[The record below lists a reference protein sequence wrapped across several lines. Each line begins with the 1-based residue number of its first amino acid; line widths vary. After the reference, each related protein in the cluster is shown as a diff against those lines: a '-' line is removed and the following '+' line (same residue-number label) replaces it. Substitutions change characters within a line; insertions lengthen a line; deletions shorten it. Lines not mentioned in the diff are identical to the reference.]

1 MTTST
6 LARCLF
12 IRFAAAA
19 LGAGCATSESPTETQ
34 PDPAGGGSG
43 SSSARGGQGGGVGGV
58 SGGSSGPG
66 DGGAGGVAGAGNVG
80 AAGGVGAPGGT
91 VGTAGATGGV
101 SGGAGRGG
109 MAPSGQMGLGG
120 SAGTSTGAG
129 GTGGAGG
136 TVGAGG
142 AAGAVAGTFPLY
154 DHIPMYGMYA
164 TTNPSFVPPAG
175 VVMWSFGT
183 AFVIKLNTAQQAR
196 IGADLAARI
205 TYHAQCDNYD
215 RIGGV
220 FFLLKPR
227 GEAPKATD
235 PRTEL
240 VRFITPFS
248 DYNRGALA
256 TRVYPDADIS
266 AYARTLADPSRDVW
280 IGIGGGSN
288 PYDGDPCTNAGV
300 APDFRSVGY
309 KYSLDFVST
318 KPLTPGPGTTLTAV
332 ANVSA
337 TKVPVAGAF
346 NNAGAGELTGTI
358 TVIVSAHG
366 AESGGHEYRNTQDTV
381 TLNGKQ
387 LGSFST
393 MVDCAALERY
403 SPDGNPGIFRNN
415 NGNNP
420 RNWCPGALVPSH
432 TFPATLVAGSNS
444 VSLGVNVSSVP
455 AGSYY
460 ATSITFSSL

>member
-1 MTTST
+1 MSTST
-6 LARCLF
+6 LARSLF
-12 IRFAAAA
+12 IRFVAAA
-19 LGAGCATSESPTETQ
+19 LGAGCATSEGLTETE
-34 PDPAGGGSG
+34 PDAASGGSG
-43 SSSARGGQGGGVGGV
+43 SSSAGGRGGGMGGV
-58 SGGSSGPG
+58 SGGSAGPG
-66 DGGAGGVAGAGNVG
+66 AGGAVGVAGAGNVG
-80 AAGGVGAPGGT
+80 APGGT
-91 VGTAGATGGV
+91 VGAGGAT
-101 SGGAGRGG
+101 GGAGRGG
-109 MAPSGQMGLGG
+109 MAPGGQVGLGG
-120 SAGTSTGAG
+120 SVSGGSGGSTG
-129 GTGGAGG
+129 GGAGG
-136 TVGAGG
+136 SAV
-142 AAGAVAGTFPLY
+142 AVAGTFSLF

-164 TTNPSFVPPAG
+164 TKNPTFVPPAG
-175 VVMWSFGT
+175 VLMWSFGT
-183 AFVIKLNTAQQAR
+183 AYVVKLSAPQQAR

-215 RIGGV
+215 RIGDL
-220 FFLLKPR
+220 FFVLTPP
-227 GEAPKATD
+227 GGTPKTTD

-256 TRVYPDADIS
+256 TRVFPDADIA
-266 AYARTLADPSRDVW
+266 AYARTLADPSHDVW

-337 TKVPVAGAF
+337 TKVPVAGTF
-346 NNAGAGELTGTI
+346 NNAGGGEISGLI

-381 TLNGKQ
+381 TLNGQQ

-393 MVDCAALERY
+393 KIDCAALERY
-403 SPDGNPGIFRNN
+403 SPDGNPGIFRDN
-415 NGNNP
+415 NGGNP

-432 TFPATLVAGSNS
+432 TFPATLIAGSNS

-455 AGSYY
+455 GGSYY
-460 ATSITFSSL
+460 ATSISFSSL